1 MFFRVQVFT
10 VQVSQGP
17 SPVSGKKK
25 MKIKAKFKK
34 FIKYITIL

>member
-17 SPVSGKKK
+17 SPVSGKN